1 MGEAPEHRWQGL
13 RGKLQQAQV
22 DALVFMI
29 SLYKRM
35 ISPLLPP
42 SCRFYPTCSGY
53 AQEALRRHGVWRGTR
68 LAAGRLLKC
77 HPLHAGGVDP
87 VP

>member
-1 MGEAPEHRWQGL
+1 
-13 RGKLQQAQV
+13 
-22 DALVFMI
+22 MI
-29 SLYKRM
+29 TLYKRM

-42 SCRFYPTCSGY
+42 SCRFYPTCSEY
-53 AQEALRRHGVWRGTR
+53 AQEALRRHGAWRGGR

-77 HPLHAGGVDP
+77 HPLHSGGIDP